1 MFRDSA
7 VSHKVVSS
15 LNLRCCTFFSIIPY
29 QRSVL
34 GWASVLTCLC
44 FSHRS
49 CALSFLKAASGQW
62 GQQAEALPVPL
73 KDPASQR
80 LRNVAPPP
88 PRRSTPL
95 LRAWEKLRSEP
106 AGKQTDAFWSYERAP
121 VQRRTFAAPALA
133 SCSHAEL
140 LNESWRTAASALV
153 PESVG
158 ELMAETF
165 PALPQ
170 PPTPLFL
177 KNTTNH

>member
-1 MFRDSA
+1 MKHSKKKWRKTICALRLTAGCTYTSTRVEFVFRDSA

-44 FSHRS
+44 SSHRS

-62 GQQAEALPVPL
+62 GQQAEALPGPL

-88 PRRSTPL
+88 PKEHASAACVGKIKKWARRKTNGCIL
-95 LRAWEKLRSEP
+95 GLRACTR
-106 AGKQTDAFWSYERAP
+106 
-121 VQRRTFAAPALA
+121 
-133 SCSHAEL
+133 
-140 LNESWRTAASALV
+140 AASDVCSTCA
-153 PESVG
+153 S
-158 ELMAETF
+158 
-165 PALPQ
+165 
-170 PPTPLFL
+170 
-177 KNTTNH
+177 